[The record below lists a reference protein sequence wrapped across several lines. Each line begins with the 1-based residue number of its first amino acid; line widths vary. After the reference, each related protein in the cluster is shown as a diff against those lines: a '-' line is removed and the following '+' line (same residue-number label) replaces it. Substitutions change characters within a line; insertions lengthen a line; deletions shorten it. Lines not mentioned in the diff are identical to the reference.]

1 MIKIII
7 YDTIYFVN
15 LDTENRGNKMIRHN
29 KLICPYCG
37 GNLKYYDSVS
47 RIVRTKNGAT
57 QWITI
62 RRLRCPLCGSI
73 HRELPEF
80 LFPNKH
86 YEAEVIRGVLEG
98 IITQNT
104 LGFEDYPCE
113 IMMKRWRA
121 QNLHLLL

>member
-1 MIKIII
+1 
-7 YDTIYFVN
+7 
-15 LDTENRGNKMIRHN
+15 MIRHN

-98 IITQNT
+98 IITHNT

-113 IMMKRWRA
+113 ITMKRWRA